1 MVSLGPTRRVWTTL
15 LPVAVIVP
23 ALSGCFAA
31 QQESGPALSVPS
43 VGVSVIAIP
52 SSTGTRGTARVTP
65 TGAAM
70 ATPASPT
77 PLAAVSPQPGVSPSG
92 AVLRPPTLPTLKG
105 YRYAKAPA
113 SVVAAFLAARPQP
126 AGVLGPPTVV
136 SVSQGEDPLGS
147 IAARALDATHAGDV
161 TVENSLVASLVAGL
175 PKSGYTVRTQK
186 LTGGRV
192 TVATRKGSTI
202 LTWYDRGVVV
212 QLVSSGPAEGPLGY
226 AKAYLAR

>member
-1 MVSLGPTRRVWTTL
+1 M
-15 LPVAVIVP
+15 LPVALIVP
-23 ALSGCFAA
+23 ALSGCFAV

-43 VGVSVIAIP
+43 VGVSVIAVT
-52 SSTGTRGTARVTP
+52 STSTAR
-65 TGAAM
+65 
-70 ATPASPT
+70 ATPSRAAGAPSVSSGASAPAT
-77 PLAAVSPQPGVSPSG
+77 ALAAVSPQPGVSPSG
-92 AVLRPPTLPTLKG
+92 VALRPPTLPKLKG
-105 YRYAKAPA
+105 YSYSKAPA

-136 SVSQGEDPLGS
+136 SVSQGEDAIGS
-147 IAARALDATHAGDV
+147 IAARALDAAHAGDT
-161 TVENSLVASLVAGL
+161 TVENSLVASLVVGL

-202 LTWYDRGVVV
+202 LTWYHRGVVL
-212 QLVSSGPAEGPLGY
+212 QLVSSVSAEAPLGY